1 MIGPSGSGESRIRI
15 PKFFSVFAIELGLTT
30 SSSLFLVSALDRL
43 LAACAL
49 SWEALVRES
58 TLDFASFAWFFNVIQ

>member
-1 MIGPSGSGESRIRI
+1 MVAGWES
-15 PKFFSVFAIELGLTT
+15 KN
-30 SSSLFLVSALDRL
+30 LVSPLYPETYSVQMFGFRVVMSCSLARL